1 MLFPERAELEQDTD
15 VHEAEEGNAD
25 AASDRG
31 LKRQQP
37 DPSRTGSW
45 VNSARPDGLERTLT
59 NVGTKSWVGTC
70 QYSFAAQMTTR
81 APQLRWRTQKYSAS

>member
-1 MLFPERAELEQDTD
+1 MLFPERAELEQDAD

-25 AASDRG
+25 TASDRG

-45 VNSARPDGLERTLT
+45 VNSARPDGLECMLRLSAR
-59 NVGTKSWVGTC
+59 NRGS
-70 QYSFAAQMTTR
+70 
-81 APQLRWRTQKYSAS
+81 APANTPSRRR